1 MNLQILPLL
10 LKETRFRWVVHLLTV
25 CLIAFVVSLLVT
37 QGSLNRSAED
47 KVNELTHKL
56 GRGMLVVPEDTDLQQ
71 FYLMRYGAE
80 TMPEDY
86 SDRIES
92 SHLGKHIQ
100 VIEPRLYG
108 NLTVQGMDVIL
119 VGRRLQFPVSS
130 DSRHE
135 LVVIGSGLARR
146 LGLSS
151 GDNLVVNNH
160 KLRVFAIVDPPPK
173 GYDMAIFAPL
183 KTAQR
188 ILGTPGRINALH
200 LSGCWCELDV
210 PALAAKVES
219 ILPGTMAITVDGM
232 AKAQIEIKSTMEQ
245 YSVIFWIAGGVL
257 VTASI
262 AFLLFYLIHKGRR
275 EIGLLLSI
283 GMSPGR
289 IVIKNIIISV
299 ATAVA
304 GALAGY
310 ILSIPLM
317 SQAGRMFMRVS
328 LSPSAQVLPWLV
340 AVITGAALLAS
351 FIPSWYISRLDPT
364 KLLREE

>member
-1 MNLQILPLL
+1 MLLLL
-10 LKETRFRWVVHLLTV
+10 LKEMRFRWVIHLLTV
-25 CLIAFVVSLLVT
+25 CLVAFVVSLLVT

-56 GRGMLVVPEDTDLQQ
+56 GQGMLVVPETTDLEQ
-71 FYLMRYGAE
+71 FYRMKYGRE

-86 SDRIES
+86 PDRLKS

-100 VIEPRLYG
+100 VVEPRLYG
-108 NLTVQGMDVIL
+108 NLTVKGIDVIL
-119 VGRRLQFPVSS
+119 VGQNLQFLASVKSKR
-130 DSRHE
+130 D
-135 LVVIGSGLARR
+135 LVAVGGGLARR
-146 LGLSS
+146 LNLAP
-151 GDNLVVNNH
+151 GDLFEINSH
-160 KLRVFAIVDPPPK
+160 KLRVFTVVDPPPK
-173 GYDMAIFAPL
+173 GYDMAVFAPL

-188 ILGTPGRINALH
+188 ILGSPGRINALY

-219 ILPGTMAITVDGM
+219 ILPGTMAITVEGM
-232 AKAQIEIKSTMEQ
+232 AKAQIEIKRTMEQ
-245 YSVIFWIAGGVL
+245 YSVIFWIVGGVL
-257 VTASI
+257 VTANI
-262 AFLLFYLIHKGRR
+262 AFLLFYLIHKGKR

-299 ATAVA
+299 VTAVA
-304 GALAGY
+304 GALGGY

-317 SQAGRMFMRVS
+317 SQAGRMFMRVR
-328 LSPSAQVLPWLV
+328 LSPSAEVLPWLV
-340 AVITGAALLAS
+340 VVITGAALLAS
-351 FIPSWYISRLDPT
+351 IIPSWYISNLDPT